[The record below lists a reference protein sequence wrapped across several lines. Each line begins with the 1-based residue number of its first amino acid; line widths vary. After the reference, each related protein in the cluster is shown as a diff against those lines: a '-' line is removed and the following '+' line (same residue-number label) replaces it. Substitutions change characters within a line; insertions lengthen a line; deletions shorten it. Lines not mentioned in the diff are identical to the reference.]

1 MKKSLSF
8 LLLILVSAISFAQE
22 NMTFEAKI
30 TNKNGDILFI
40 KNKRIIVHEI
50 KIDDKGI
57 FKATF
62 PIKEGVYQLFDG
74 AESAQLF
81 LKPGF
86 DARLWS
92 SFGSCTTS

>member
-40 KNKRIIVHEI
+40 KNKRSF
-50 KIDDKGI
+50 I
-57 FKATF
+57 FTIGLY
-62 PIKEGVYQLFDG
+62 P
-74 AESAQLF
+74 
-81 LKPGF
+81 
-86 DARLWS
+86 
-92 SFGSCTTS
+92 